1 MTDGVPAIMVAGT
14 DDFAE
19 VGRLLEDGGLT
30 REGVA
35 ACAGDGQL
43 LVART
48 ADGRLAGC
56 VALEPFGE
64 AVLLRSLA
72 VAAHE
77 RGHGL
82 GSVLLARGLEHARA
96 AGARDAWLLTET
108 AGPFFAG
115 RGWTVADRAA
125 APAGIAGSVEFTS
138 ACPATVPAMRRAL

>member
-1 MTDGVPAIMVAGT
+1 MTLGVPAVVVAGA
-14 DDFAE
+14 DDLAE
-19 VGRLLEDGGLT
+19 VERLLEDAGLT
-30 REGVA
+30 RDGVA

-43 LVART
+43 LVARA

-72 VAAHE
+72 VAANE
-77 RGHGL
+77 RDHGL
-82 GSVLLARGLEHARA
+82 GSVLLARGLDHARA

-108 AGPFFAG
+108 AGPFFAA

-125 APAGIAGSVEFTS
+125 APARIAGSVEFTS
-138 ACPATVPAMRRAL
+138 ACPATVPAMRLAL